1 MSYPVIYYMLSRL
14 MFAMSVTLLIPFF
27 TALQLKENNELDFL
41 AAIVCSLCLSVF
53 FSNRGKITTK
63 DISIREGIAITG
75 LSWLFASIIASLP
88 FLAGHYMPVVDCLF
102 EGVSG
107 ITGSGASVVKNIPD
121 LPTSIMLWR
130 SLTHWLG
137 GLGIIV
143 IFIAIVPQTGTKS
156 LKMFE
161 VETTGPTETRPLPRF
176 QDTAHALLM
185 VYIFLTF
192 ILTALLLLCGFS
204 FSDAVNNAMSAIAT
218 GGFSTKNESIGYF
231 DNLPA
236 EIVLTI
242 AMLVGGG
249 NFSLYLIAWKQGY
262 HKIIRDSEF
271 LAYVALFGT
280 LSLAITVNLFAAM
293 NMNLF
298 EALRYATFQTAA
310 TISTTG
316 FANSD
321 FDSWPAFSKYCLLI
335 VMLTG
340 GCAGS
345 TSGGMKIARFIMMF
359 KLLHFIILEKLH
371 PNQIIHVKYDTV
383 ERMDTLINKVGRFFF
398 LYVFLALLGALIFTI
413 EGLPIMDAIVL
424 GFSAIGNAGV
434 AFGAANDF
442 STLNDMTKYI
452 CCGLMVIGRLEIF
465 LFLVMLKPS
474 FWQKG
479 ASW

>member
-27 TALQLKENNELDFL
+27 TAIQLKENNELDFL

-293 NMNLF
+293 DMNLF

-335 VMLTG
+335 VMITG

>member
-14 MFAMSVTLLIPFF
+14 MLAMSVTLLIPFF

-88 FLAGHYMPVVDCLF
+88 FLAGHYMPVVDCFF

-161 VETTGPTETRPLPRF
+161 IETTGPTETRPLPRF
-176 QDTAHALLM
+176 RDTAHALLM

-413 EGLPIMDAIVL
+413 EGLPIMDAVVL

>member
-27 TALQLKENNELDFL
+27 TAIQLKENNELDFL

>member
-280 LSLAITVNLFAAM
+280 LSIAITVNLFAAM

>member
-1 MSYPVIYYMLSRL
+1 MNYPVIYYMLSRL
-14 MFAMSVTLLIPFF
+14 MVAMSVTLLIPFF
-27 TALQLKENNELDFL
+27 MAIQLNENNELDFL
-41 AAIVCSLCLSVF
+41 AAILCSLSLAVF
-53 FSNRGKITTK
+53 FSNRGKITTN

-88 FLAGHYMPVVDCLF
+88 FLTGHYMPLVDCLF

-107 ITGSGASVVKNIPD
+107 ITGSGASVVKDIPG

-176 QDTAHALLM
+176 KDTAHALLI

-192 ILTALLLLCGFS
+192 IIIALLLLCGFS

-218 GGFSTKNESIGYF
+218 GGFSTRNESIGYF

-236 EIVLTI
+236 EVVLTI
-242 AMLVGGG
+242 AMLLGGG

-262 HKIIRDSEF
+262 HKILKDGEF
-271 LAYVALFGT
+271 IAYMALFGL
-280 LSLAITVNLFAAM
+280 LSMAITTNLFAAVD
-293 NMNLF
+293 MNLF
-298 EALRYATFQTAA
+298 EAFRYASFQTAA

-316 FANSD
+316 FSNSD
-321 FDSWPAFSKYCLLI
+321 FDTWPAFSKYCLLI
-335 VMLTG
+335 VMITG

-345 TSGGMKIARFIMMF
+345 TSGGMKIARFLLLF
-359 KLLHFIILEKLH
+359 KMIHFIIQEKLH
-371 PNQIIHVKYDTV
+371 PNQIIHMKYDTV
-383 ERMDTLINKVGRFFF
+383 ERLDIVVNRVGRFFF
-398 LYVFLALLGALIFTI
+398 LYVFLALMGALIFTI

-442 STLNDMTKYI
+442 STLNDLTKYI
-452 CCGLMVIGRLEIF
+452 CCGLMVVGRLEIF

-474 FWQKG
+474 FWQTG